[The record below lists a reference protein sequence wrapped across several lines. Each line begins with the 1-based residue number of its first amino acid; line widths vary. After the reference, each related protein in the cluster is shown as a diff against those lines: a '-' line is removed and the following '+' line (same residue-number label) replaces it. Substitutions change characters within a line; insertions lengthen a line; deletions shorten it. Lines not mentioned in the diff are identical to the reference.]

1 MTAIRIPRPFKKG
14 SLRWAGTALLLAT
27 AAQPFAVAA
36 KDNAFTVSPAPSPP
50 AGEQPG
56 VDSAAAALA
65 RFGIPAD
72 RLSLSLKPDAGAAH
86 YRVRIR
92 GGHIEAEGTS
102 PVALVRGVAATLE
115 KLGRLHVS
123 WEGRRLGA
131 LDALPDMDTG
141 EVASPFALRAYL
153 KPFDVLTEDKA
164 DRKRAGTRSRS

>member
-36 KDNAFTVSPAPSPP
+36 KDNPSPASSVNSPP

-102 PVALVRGVAATLE
+102 PSRWCAVSPPRWKSWDACTSAGKAAASARWTPC
-115 KLGRLHVS
+115 
-123 WEGRRLGA
+123 RRWIPA
-131 LDALPDMDTG
+131 K
-141 EVASPFALRAYL
+141 SPH
-153 KPFDVLTEDKA
+153 P
-164 DRKRAGTRSRS
+164 SRCAPT